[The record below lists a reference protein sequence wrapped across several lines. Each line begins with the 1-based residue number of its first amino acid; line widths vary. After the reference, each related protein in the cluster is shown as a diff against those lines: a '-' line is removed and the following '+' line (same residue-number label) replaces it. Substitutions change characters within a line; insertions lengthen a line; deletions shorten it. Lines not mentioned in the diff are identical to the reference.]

1 MMTGQGDVQ
10 SAVRAMRAGAVD
22 FIEKPYS
29 DDALFKAIK
38 AALARVGRANIGRET
53 VEAAERIAT
62 LSPHEREVLDALV
75 AGRPY
80 KVIAFDLGISVRTVE
95 VHRAHDGRS
104 RRASICTSDTPRGLG
119 ALRLISLIGQQ

>member
-80 KVIAFDLGISVRTVE
+80 KVIAFDFGISVRTVE
-95 VHRAHDGRS
+95 VHRAYDGTS
-104 RRASICTSDTPRGLG
+104 RRASICISDTPRGLG